1 MKEYTRS
8 AVKVNDTTNDRLKA
22 LKIRLGVK
30 SSDDVIC
37 ILLDLDATTGATEK
51 LEALRVTQDLIAG
64 NLALLTE
71 MVGHRLKYNKVSDYT
86 TLLK

>member
-8 AVKVNDTTNDRLKA
+8 AVKVNDKTNDRLKA

-30 SSDDVIC
+30 SSDEVIC
-37 ILLDLDATTGATEK
+37 VLLDLDATTGATEK
-51 LEALRVTQDLIAG
+51 LEALRVTQDLIAS

-71 MVGHRLKYNKVSDYT
+71 MVGHEPKYNKASDYT
-86 TLLK
+86 TLLR